1 MPEESKEFSK
11 LIDFLDD
18 FLGIKSRDKTKN
30 YIGGLL
36 DEFNDDIST
45 VVSSSNQHEKAFFS
59 QYEEMHRKSW
69 QKTAQF
75 SQISAGQ
82 T

>member
-1 MPEESKEFSK
+1 MNKSDDVQFEQLSNIMNTKKNIMPEESKEFSK

-36 DEFNDDIST
+36 EEFNDDIST
-45 VVSSSNQHEKAFFS
+45 VVSS
-59 QYEEMHRKSW
+59 
-69 QKTAQF
+69 
-75 SQISAGQ
+75 
-82 T
+82 